1 MPNIESNLRERIA
14 KFLPRAM
21 EIALGSYRHVTI
33 MEKGDAG
40 DLKKQ
45 HEACKVAIAHLE
57 LLLKLARWADVGGE
71 QGAVQ
76 DDALG
81 DLIRAAQGE
90 LAEYEKS
97 T

>member
-14 KFLPRAM
+14 KFLPRSM

-90 LAEYEKS
+90 LAGYEKS